1 MAYERL
7 VQIINQNDISSDEVI
22 EAMKILVNLDTQ
34 QLQNEDFQRIE
45 EFIVDLNAVSKTEKE
60 DEILKEIIS
69 FVRNQL

>member
-45 EFIVDLNAVSKTEKE
+45 EFIVDLNAVSKSEKE